1 MVKDKTPFESV
12 SVRSSL
18 LIAASATA
26 VEYSAVLEKGPW
38 HLNPSA
44 EALAN
49 LLITG
54 SPVIDAEEME
64 PICRY
69 ARVASSTCILVYWAM
84 MCSWI
89 TI

>member
-12 SVRSSL
+12 SDRSSL

-26 VEYSAVLEKGPW
+26 VKYSAVLEKGPW
-38 HLNPSA
+38 LLNPPA

-54 SPVIDAEEME
+54 SPVADTEEME
-64 PICRY
+64 PIRGY
-69 ARVASSTCILVYWAM
+69 ARVASSTCTLVH
-84 MCSWI
+84 
-89 TI
+89 